1 MPSITAYRPLRL
13 LCDLG
18 NPNRVLDQRT
28 ALPPIIT
35 RGSATG
41 FELALGSDGAVFAA
55 AITGTVA
62 SLTVQVR
69 AAADPGSD
77 VSIERT
83 ISTGFNDA
91 LTQALW
97 NSRDGQ
103 HAVVSFTTAQ
113 CNLAAGTY
121 WLTIWFT
128 TASAEKVIVLSGE
141 ITVVENG
148 AGVGSAPALIPPG
161 YTTTEADARFARLTP
176 PLGAY
181 RVRDTGTG
189 VFLQL
194 KASDTGLFH
203 TVFVTAGA
211 LTLGPG
217 ES

>member
-1 MPSITAYRPLRL
+1 MPILTAYRPLRL

-28 ALPPIIT
+28 ALPPVIT

-55 AITGTVA
+55 AITGTL
-62 SLTVQVR
+62 SSITVQVR
-69 AAADPGSD
+69 AAADPGSAI
-77 VSIERT
+77 SLERT

-97 NSRDGQ
+97 NSRDSHHG
-103 HAVVSFTTAQ
+103 VVTFTTAQ

-128 TASAEKVIVLSGE
+128 TPGGEKVIVLSGE

-148 AGVGSAPALIPPG
+148 AGVGTVPATVPPG
-161 YTTTEADARFARLTP
+161 YTTTEADARFARFS
-176 PLGAY
+176 A
-181 RVRDTGTG
+181 TGTG
-189 VFLQL
+189 YRVTVGGVFQL
-194 KASDTGLFH
+194 KDASTGGFRA
-203 TVFVTAGA
+203 VWFNAGEIQY
-211 LTLGPG
+211 GPS
-217 ES
+217 ET